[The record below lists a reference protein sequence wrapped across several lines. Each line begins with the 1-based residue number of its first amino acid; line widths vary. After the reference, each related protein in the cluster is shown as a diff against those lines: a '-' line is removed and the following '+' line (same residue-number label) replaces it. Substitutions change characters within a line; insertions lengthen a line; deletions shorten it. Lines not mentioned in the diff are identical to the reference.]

1 MGLMFGVDETLEC
14 IQDVALKGGSGE
26 SLCLAWKTSK
36 FFFGAGVYLKDD
48 GYVLKV
54 PGGNSYYPL
63 PDPAELKAFQ
73 AQGLMP
79 DPLPPYTL
87 PVWEYLFGYS
97 LWLVIAFVVG
107 ATQVKKLAQ
116 RRRYRRD
123 EEHPVSLG
131 PPTLTTEGD
140 RFIAQT
146 VSPLLR
152 PGEQVQHQAYG
163 ARQRGDPVGY
173 FCALTNQR
181 LLFIQTSAGLRGPKL
196 ENQGVEELER
206 SAVVD
211 LHESDY
217 LMAFVL
223 ADQSVRTLL
232 VPQSEKQFSNQKA
245 FTRDVRRL
253 LRTGTTQLVEK

>member
-14 IQDVALKGGSGE
+14 IQDVSLKGGSGE
-26 SLCLAWKTSK
+26 PLCLAWKTSK
-36 FFFGAGVYLKDD
+36 YFFGAGVYLKDD

-54 PGGNSYYPL
+54 PGGTSYYPL
-63 PDPAELKAFQ
+63 PDPGELKAFQ

-79 DPLPPYTL
+79 DPLPHYSL
-87 PVWEYLFGYS
+87 PIWEYLFGYS

-107 ATQVKKLAQ
+107 VTQVKRYAE

-123 EEHPVSLG
+123 EQLPVSLG
-131 PPTLTTEGD
+131 PPTIATDGD

-152 PGEQVQHQAYG
+152 PGEQVQHQAWG
-163 ARQRGDPVGY
+163 PRNRGDPVGA
-173 FCALTNQR
+173 CCVLTNLR
-181 LLFIQTSAGLRGPKL
+181 LFFVQTTAGLTGPKL
-196 ENQGVEELER
+196 ESQGVEEFER
-206 SAVVD
+206 TAVVD

-223 ADQSVRTLL
+223 EDQSIRTLL

-253 LRTGTTQLVEK
+253 LRTGTTQLVQK